1 MICSTWLHGPVY
13 HRRSTHIWILDKL
26 SNHLLT
32 YCWSFPIK
40 ASFVNDD
47 LWRWYLGFPCRT
59 LLISFPKYLCYTISK
74 VRCSSRNNCLIMASF
89 SLLIS
94 INVSLMLVFKI
105 KFWTNLEQGYC
116 FFDIQDSTR
125 FTECQL
131 SAKIRLMEEWVDL
144 VC

>member
-1 MICSTWLHGPVY
+1 
-13 HRRSTHIWILDKL
+13 
-26 SNHLLT
+26 
-32 YCWSFPIK
+32 
-40 ASFVNDD
+40 
-47 LWRWYLGFPCRT
+47 
-59 LLISFPKYLCYTISK
+59 
-74 VRCSSRNNCLIMASF
+74 MASF